1 MIFRLNVIRFI
12 GIVII
17 IEFILFINNNCL
29 RKLLKWIMVYF
40 KGLNL
45 IKG

>member
-12 GIVII
+12 GIILI
-17 IEFILFINNNCL
+17 KEFILFINSNFL